1 MIRVLITGQGSY
13 IGTRL
18 AQWLSREPERFEIR
32 ELDVKNGVDARAFAG
47 VDSVVHV
54 AGIAHRRSTEEEADL
69 YRRVNCG
76 LALECARAAKAAG
89 VRQFVFFSSMS
100 VYGLVTGRIDAG
112 TVPAPNTPYG
122 RSKWEAEQ
130 ALAELSDDRF
140 HIAVLRPP
148 MVYGRGCKGNY
159 PRLSA
164 LARSLPLFPKVQN
177 ERSMLYIG
185 TLCAFLRRLIESGQ
199 GGLYFPQNR
208 AYVNTSEMVCQIARC
223 QGRRLR
229 RVPGFGRLLRAAGS
243 RVNTIGKVFGTLTYD
258 QAMSGAFRDENE
270 LAFTETIRLTE
281 ANK

>member
-18 AQWLSREPERFEIR
+18 AQWLSREPERFETR
-32 ELDVKNGVDARAFAG
+32 ELDVKSGVDARAFAG

-54 AGIAHRRSTEEEADL
+54 AGIAHRKDEEAEL

-100 VYGLVTGRIDAG
+100 VYGLVTGRIDAS

-130 ALAELSDDRF
+130 ALAALADDRF
-140 HIAVLRPP
+140 HVAVLRPP

-164 LARSLPLFPKVQN
+164 LARSIPLFPKVQN

-185 TLCAFLRRLIESGQ
+185 TLCAFLQRLMESGE

-223 QGRRLR
+223 HGRTLLC
-229 RVPGFGRLLRAAGS
+229 VPGFGWLLRAVGS
-243 RVNTIGKVFGTLTYD
+243 RVDTIGKVFGTLTYD
-258 QAMSGAFRDENE
+258 QAMSRAFRDESE
-270 LAFTETIRLTE
+270 LDFPETIRLTE
-281 ANK
+281 VSQ